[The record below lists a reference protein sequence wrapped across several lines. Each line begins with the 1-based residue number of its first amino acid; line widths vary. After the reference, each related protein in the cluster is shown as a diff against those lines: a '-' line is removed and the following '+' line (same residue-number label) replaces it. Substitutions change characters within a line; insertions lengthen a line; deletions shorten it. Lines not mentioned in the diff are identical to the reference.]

1 MRLESFEIIGLNSDQ
16 NIKINFVNNRKIL
29 IAENGSGKTTI
40 LNMLY
45 YCLKYDLNKLNKF
58 LFDECRLVFNPSNQL
73 IIKKSELNKIDD
85 GNIRFITQPMEVSK
99 NDLEKSYLILQA
111 LNTIADYMFSNS
123 GTMAFH
129 NFLVE
134 YLSNIYRHETKKNR
148 YGRKSSTNLI
158 DLLLKNN
165 IKLDDNVILSIIGVL
180 SKVSEEDLNIVYNTL
195 DNNLLHFT
203 GKHYKYSTKL
213 RNPEFI
219 NKNLKI
225 NLMNLIDAFKERNSN
240 LKSNKDI
247 LEKLKFIYLPTYRR
261 IENNLEDLFSDKIAL
276 KEGTSI
282 SFGLE
287 DINSLFQV
295 IKKKIEDFLE
305 ISLSQL
311 NQNILENSLSNK
323 HDLSK
328 LKIEIENDSEYISK
342 VLAKV
347 GKKIKKN
354 DKNKII
360 QLLKK
365 DEISNTFI
373 WLYMTN
379 LSDIYKKSLQIES
392 EIIKFI
398 DLCNKY
404 LENKMFSYDEE
415 NLTFDIKI
423 IKKTNI
429 TKNIDLSSLSS
440 GEKQIISIFAKL
452 YLLPLS
458 DLKTDRCEKEEGYWI
473 IFDEPEI
480 SLSLTWQRMLLI
492 DIWNS
497 GKCDF
502 LFATTH
508 SPFIFDNEFK
518 YYTSHIK
525 ECIEEI

>member
-1 MRLESFEIIGLNSDQ
+1 MP
-16 NIKINFVNNRKIL
+16 
-29 IAENGSGKTTI
+29 
-40 LNMLY
+40 
-45 YCLKYDLNKLNKF
+45 F
-58 LFDECRLVFNPSNQL
+58 LF
-73 IIKKSELNKIDD
+73 
-85 GNIRFITQPMEVSK
+85 QPP
-99 NDLEKSYLILQA
+99 
-111 LNTIADYMFSNS
+111 
-123 GTMAFH
+123 
-129 NFLVE
+129 
-134 YLSNIYRHETKKNR
+134 
-148 YGRKSSTNLI
+148 
-158 DLLLKNN
+158 LK
-165 IKLDDNVILSIIGVL
+165 VL
-180 SKVSEEDLNIVYNTL
+180 RV
-195 DNNLLHFT
+195 
-203 GKHYKYSTKL
+203 G
-213 RNPEFI
+213 
-219 NKNLKI
+219 
-225 NLMNLIDAFKERNSN
+225 
-240 LKSNKDI
+240 
-247 LEKLKFIYLPTYRR
+247 
-261 IENNLEDLFSDKIAL
+261 L

>member
-1 MRLESFEIIGLNSDQ
+1 
-16 NIKINFVNNRKIL
+16 
-29 IAENGSGKTTI
+29 
-40 LNMLY
+40 
-45 YCLKYDLNKLNKF
+45 
-58 LFDECRLVFNPSNQL
+58 
-73 IIKKSELNKIDD
+73 
-85 GNIRFITQPMEVSK
+85 
-99 NDLEKSYLILQA
+99 
-111 LNTIADYMFSNS
+111 
-123 GTMAFH
+123 
-129 NFLVE
+129 
-134 YLSNIYRHETKKNR
+134 
-148 YGRKSSTNLI
+148 
-158 DLLLKNN
+158 
-165 IKLDDNVILSIIGVL
+165 
-180 SKVSEEDLNIVYNTL
+180 
-195 DNNLLHFT
+195 
-203 GKHYKYSTKL
+203 
-213 RNPEFI
+213 
-219 NKNLKI
+219 
-225 NLMNLIDAFKERNSN
+225 MNLIDAFKERNSN

-429 TKNIDLSSLSS
+429 NPTLN
-440 GEKQIISIFAKL
+440 
-452 YLLPLS
+452 
-458 DLKTDRCEKEEGYWI
+458 LK
-473 IFDEPEI
+473 
-480 SLSLTWQRMLLI
+480 
-492 DIWNS
+492 
-497 GKCDF
+497 
-502 LFATTH
+502 
-508 SPFIFDNEFK
+508 
-518 YYTSHIK
+518 
-525 ECIEEI
+525 